1 MLVLSRKVGQTI
13 LVGENI
19 SIHVLQ
25 VSGGSIRLGIEAP
38 RDIRILRGELELP
51 AELPAIDDE
60 PFSSMPRREQE
71 SIDNSLS
78 TSDPVQPINRPEP
91 GAQITSSPSIDAQ
104 QLLRQTDLLR

>member
-25 VSGGSIRLGIEAP
+25 VSGGSVRLGIEAP

-51 AELPAIDDE
+51 ANDE
-60 PFSSMPRREQE
+60 PFSSMPHREQE
-71 SIDNSLS
+71 SIEGSLS
-78 TSDPVQPINRPEP
+78 TGDPGGKTDCPEP
-91 GAQITSSPSIDAQ
+91 GTHITHPHSMDAQ
-104 QLLRQTDLLR
+104 QLLRQTDLLQ